1 MNVLL
6 LGVIVLLSIC
16 LAFSFT
22 AFIVTA
28 GFILLLAL
36 SVDYDRFRLRCL
48 AQQRMGDSICT
59 FARSFNRRVVDPWV
73 VRATYEEFHAYYDR
87 LLPIRASDGI
97 EEDLKMDWDDV
108 DDLLADVA
116 FRAGRSLENL
126 ELNPLYGQ
134 VRNVGDLV
142 LFLMYQPK
150 SGAA

>member
-1 MNVLL
+1 
-6 LGVIVLLSIC
+6 
-16 LAFSFT
+16 
-22 AFIVTA
+22 
-28 GFILLLAL
+28 
-36 SVDYDRFRLRCL
+36 
-48 AQQRMGDSICT
+48 
-59 FARSFNRRVVDPWV
+59 